1 MKTIITLKDSTVIQT
16 ACKEVTVIASKVKI
30 SSKYGTNARIEK
42 ERIEGAIFKSLDR
55 QMEKAQRSVNQRELR
70 RAKR

>member
-16 ACKEVTVIASKVKI
+16 ACKEVVSITKSVKI

-55 QMEKAQRSVNQRELR
+55 QIEKVQRSVNQRELR